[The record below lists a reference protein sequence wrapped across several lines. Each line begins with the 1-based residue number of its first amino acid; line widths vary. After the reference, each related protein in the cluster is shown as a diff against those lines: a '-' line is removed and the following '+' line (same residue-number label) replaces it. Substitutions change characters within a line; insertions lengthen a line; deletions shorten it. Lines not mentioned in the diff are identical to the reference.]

1 MSYHDHTNWN
11 ETHQVWEDL
20 SSAVIGGLVLISP
33 LYLAVGAEIGG
44 AVIICT
50 GTAGFLI
57 AMLGLLEWVRRERWQ
72 ILLELLAGAWV
83 AVSPFILQY
92 GGNLR
97 TWHLVLG
104 GAVMTIALFK
114 YRKHTESRHRL

>member
-11 ETHQVWEDL
+11 GTHQVWEDL
-20 SSAVIGGLVLISP
+20 SSAALGGLILISP
-33 LYLAVGAEIGG
+33 LYLAGGVELGG

-50 GTAGFLI
+50 GMAGLLV

-72 ILLELLAGAWV
+72 IFLEFLAGAWV
-83 AVSPFILQY
+83 AVSPLILQY

-97 TWHLVLG
+97 TWHLGLG
-104 GAVMTIALFK
+104 AAVIAIALFK
-114 YRKHTESRHRL
+114 YRKHVESRHRL